1 MFEEVD
7 SEEREQAAAVDELE
21 EEVEE
26 EGEDEAVA
34 WDKYHHFKDNSFDEG
49 QVSSFASLLMFYFSE
64 LFQILRYYHIL
75 IYLSAYL

>member
-7 SEEREQAAAVDELE
+7 SEEREQAAAVDEVE

-49 QVSSFASLLMFYFSE
+49 QVSSFASSYFEHISIAQ
-64 LFQILRYYHIL
+64 LFPYFLYFLPQ
-75 IYLSAYL
+75 